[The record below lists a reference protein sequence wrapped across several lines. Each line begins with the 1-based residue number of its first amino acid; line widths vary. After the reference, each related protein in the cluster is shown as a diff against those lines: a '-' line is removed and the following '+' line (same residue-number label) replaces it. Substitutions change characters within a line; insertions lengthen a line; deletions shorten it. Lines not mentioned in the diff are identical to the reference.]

1 VKPRFSAKAIRFL
14 RALKRNNDREWFR
27 ARQNEYEELL
37 RAPMMAIVEALSR
50 DLRAFAPELIASPK
64 VSLFRIY
71 RDTRFSEDKS
81 PLKTQVAAV
90 FPHKDLPRI
99 GGAGLYVEIT
109 PSWVWMGGG
118 LYQPGTPELQ
128 AVREH
133 LTANFA
139 RFRSVVES
147 PEFRRHLG
155 ALDGGQLLQRPPR
168 GFPPDHPAAEYLR
181 YRMFVAG
188 RELPATFASSP
199 RFYST
204 LLAIFRKTAPL
215 VRFLN
220 EPLVKSP

>member
-1 VKPRFSAKAIRFL
+1 VKPRFSPNAIRFL

-27 ARQNEYEELL
+27 ARQDDYEQLL
-37 RAPMMAIVEALSR
+37 RRPMTAIIEELSR
-50 DLRAFAPELIASPK
+50 DFRAFAPELVASPK

-90 FPHKDLPRI
+90 FPHRNLPRM

-109 PSWVWMGGG
+109 PSWVWIGGG
-118 LYQPGTPELQ
+118 LYRPGTSELQ

-133 LTANFA
+133 LTANLG
-139 RFRSVVES
+139 RFRSIVES
-147 PEFRRHLG
+147 PAFRRQLG
-155 ALDGGQLLQRPPR
+155 TLDGGQLLQRPPR
-168 GFPPDHPAAEYLR
+168 GFAADHPAAHYLR

-188 RELPATFASSP
+188 RELPATVASSP

-204 LLAIFRKTAPL
+204 ILSVFKKMAPL